1 MRPFPLVLELNPLD
15 CDYIVIPAPLGN
27 YLPELLPHEKRELL
41 DRCAERQASSYMR
54 FSEPH
59 QWMQNS
65 GTRTEFAAGY
75 DWVDVCDEGEEGLLY
90 FWPHERVSDP
100 ERCMSNMS
108 SFLFPLF

>member
-1 MRPFPLVLELNPLD
+1 MRPFTWVLELNQLD

-27 YLPELLPHEKRELL
+27 YLPDLLPHEKRELL
-41 DRCAERQASSYMR
+41 DRCAERQTSSYMR
-54 FSEPH
+54 FSKPH

-75 DWVDVCDEGEEGLLY
+75 DWVDVCDEGEEGLSY